1 MANLAISESPFSQ
14 RYSASLR
21 RFLRWLT
28 RPQVVLALIML
39 VIMFYMVII
48 PLYKLVE
55 TTATW
60 QLVDESRIEGAVE
73 GELTL
78 YHWKRMLTG
87 FFGTIYTYTPLKH
100 SMTIAIGTTLLA
112 FFIGGSLAWLV
123 VRTDMPGRKLINQL
137 AVLPYIMPSWTL
149 AQAWLVLFKNRTQG
163 GAPGLFEYI
172 VGQSP
177 PDWLSYGPVPIIIC
191 VALHYYTFFF
201 LFVSAALMSIDSN
214 LEEAGELMGANRW
227 RILRKI
233 TLPLVLP
240 ALLSGVIM
248 TFSKSMGTFGTP
260 NILGSPIKYYVVST
274 MMRGSLQAGDK
285 ADSFVLAI
293 VLIMFSIVTI
303 SLNQRLVGTR
313 RSYETIGGR
322 GFVAMPS
329 KLRNWKNILLISV
342 VIFQLAVLLIPMGL
356 LTYDTFLLRSGD
368 FSFDNLT
375 LQNWIGEPNPSYNDG
390 EPGVLLNPRIWKA
403 AWNSIKLALYTAF
416 FTALLGVLLGYSIV
430 KGRGTRLSKLVD
442 QLAYLPYV
450 IPGIAFGAVYIAMF
464 SRPLG
469 PISLFGLTIGP
480 YSLYGTFALLVIV
493 SIADKLPYSSR
504 SGVSAM
510 MQVGRELEEAAQLAG
525 ASVWQ
530 RFKRVIFPLTSA
542 GFVSGFLLTFITVMR
557 ELSLIILLV
566 TRETQVL
573 ASQTMRYIESGRD
586 QMANIVVIMLI
597 LITVTGNLI
606 LGRFRGGSLKK
617 GLGM

>member
-1 MANLAISESPFSQ
+1 MASSTLTREPPSM
-14 RYSASLR
+14 RMRASLR
-21 RFLRWLT
+21 RFTRWLT
-28 RPQVVLALIML
+28 RPQVVLALFML

-55 TTATW
+55 TTVTW
-60 QLVDESRIEGAVE
+60 QLVDVSRIDGAVE
-73 GELTL
+73 GEFTL

-87 FFGTIYTYTPLKH
+87 FFGRIYTYEPLQH
-100 SMTIAIGTTLLA
+100 SMVIAIGTTLLA

-240 ALLSGVIM
+240 AMLSGVVM

-260 NILGSPIKYYVVST
+260 NILGSPVKYYVMST

-293 VLIMFSIVTI
+293 VLILFSIVTI
-303 SLNQRLVGTR
+303 NLNQRLVGTR

-329 KLRNWKNILLISV
+329 KLRNWKNILLTSV
-342 VIFQLAVLLIPMGL
+342 VVFQLAVLLIPLGL

-375 LQNWIGEPNPSYNDG
+375 LQNWVGEPNPNYNDG

-403 AWNSIKLALYTAF
+403 AWNSIRLALYTAF
-416 FTALLGVLLGYSIV
+416 FTALLGVLLGYAIV

-464 SRPLG
+464 AKP
-469 PISLFGLTIGP
+469 IGP
-480 YSLYGTFALLVIV
+480 LPSLYGTFALLVIV

-510 MQVGRELEEAAQLAG
+510 MQVGHELEEAAQIAG
-525 ASVWQ
+525 ASVWH
-530 RFKRVIFPLTSA
+530 RFRRVIFPLTSA

-573 ASQTMRYIESGRD
+573 ASQTMRYIEAGRD
-586 QMANIVVIMLI
+586 QMANIVVILLI

-606 LGRFRGGSLKK
+606 IGRFRGGSLKR